1 MQSAGFSV
9 RLTSSPVE
17 LGISGRVSVGEDGR
31 AGESCVGQSGRQSLV
46 ALFCRA
52 GGGEGKEE
60 SGEDEKERQERL
72 IISIVSLRQ
81 PRNVARLSS

>member
-1 MQSAGFSV
+1 M

-31 AGESCVGQSGRQSLV
+31 AGESRVGQSGRQSLV

-52 GGGEGKEE
+52 GEGGVGWGGGGLVGVRG
-60 SGEDEKERQERL
+60 SGGR
-72 IISIVSLRQ
+72 
-81 PRNVARLSS
+81 